1 MSAEQFSKKSKTGDI
16 MLFRGYEFPAR
27 CQRCCTGA
35 HYDHVALLI
44 KKYTELEVYESTSL
58 QVKSKINDKPSL

>member
-1 MSAEQFSKKSKTGDI
+1 MSAQQFATKSKTGDI
-16 MLFRGYEFPAR
+16 MLFRGYEFPAK

-58 QVKSKINDKPSL
+58 QVKNKLL

>member
-1 MSAEQFSKKSKTGDI
+1 MSAQQFATKSKTGDI
-16 MLFRGYEFPAR
+16 MLFRGYEFPAK

-44 KKYTELEVYESTSL
+44 KKYTELEVYESTSQ
-58 QVKSKINDKPSL
+58 QVKHKLLLILLF